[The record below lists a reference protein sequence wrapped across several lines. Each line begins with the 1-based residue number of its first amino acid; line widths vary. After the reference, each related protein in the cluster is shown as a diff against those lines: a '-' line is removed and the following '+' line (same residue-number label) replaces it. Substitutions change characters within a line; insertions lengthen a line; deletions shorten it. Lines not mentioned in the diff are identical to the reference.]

1 MNKFACLFPGQGSQ
15 AVGMGQAFFERS
27 DIARELF
34 RKADDALEFPLS
46 RLCFE
51 GPEEDLRLT
60 RNTQPALLV
69 VSVIA
74 YTLLGRVPA
83 VAAGHSLG
91 EYSALT
97 AAGAL
102 HFEDAVRLV
111 HKRGCYMQEAVPA
124 GTGAMAAVLGAD
136 PDKLRETLS
145 GVSSGVVEIANWNS
159 REQTVISGHK
169 EAVAEALR
177 LLAPCRGIPLPVSA
191 PFHTRLMKPAEDRLS
206 EDLDATGFS
215 DLQFPVIANV
225 DASVIRTGDEAREA
239 LRRQV
244 SRPVLW
250 IDDMETLRSFDV
262 EFCIEPGIGKVLS
275 GLLKRIG
282 RAWPVS
288 PDVYAVED
296 WGSLEKAR
304 SLFSA

>member
-1 MNKFACLFPGQGSQ
+1 MKKFACLFPGQGSQ
-15 AVGMGQAFFERS
+15 TVGMGQAFFERS
-27 DIARELF
+27 EIARELF

-74 YTLLGRVPA
+74 YTLLDRVPA

-102 HFEDAVRLV
+102 RFEDAVRLV

-159 REQTVISGHK
+159 REQIVISGHK

-191 PFHTRLMKPAEDRLS
+191 PFHTSLMKPAEDRLS
-206 EDLDATGFS
+206 VDLDATGFS

-250 IDDMETLRSFDV
+250 IDDMETLQSFDV

-275 GLLKRIG
+275 GLWKRIG
-282 RAWPVS
+282 RAWPAS

-296 WGSLEKAR
+296 WDSLEKAR

>member
-1 MNKFACLFPGQGSQ
+1 MKKFACLFPGQGSQ

-27 DIARELF
+27 EIARELF

-74 YTLLGRVPA
+74 YTLLDRVPA

-102 HFEDAVRLV
+102 RFEDAVRLV
-111 HKRGCYMQEAVPA
+111 HKRGCYMQEAVLA

-191 PFHTRLMKPAEDRLS
+191 PFHTSLMKPAEDRLS

-225 DASVIRTGDEAREA
+225 DASVVRTGDEAREA

-250 IDDMETLRSFDV
+250 IGGMETLRSFDV

-275 GLLKRIG
+275 GLWKRIG
-282 RAWPVS
+282 RAWPAS
-288 PDVYAVED
+288 PDIYAVED
-296 WGSLEKAR
+296 WDGLEKAR
-304 SLFSA
+304 SLFSD

>member
-27 DIARELF
+27 EIARELF

-74 YTLLGRVPA
+74 YTLLDRVPA

-102 HFEDAVRLV
+102 RFEDAVRLV

-191 PFHTRLMKPAEDRLS
+191 PFHTSLMKPAEDRLS

-250 IDDMETLRSFDV
+250 IDDMETLRGFDV

-275 GLLKRIG
+275 GLWKRIG
-282 RAWPVS
+282 RAWPAC

-296 WGSLEKAR
+296 WDGLEKAR
-304 SLFSA
+304 SLFTA

>member
-1 MNKFACLFPGQGSQ
+1 MKKFACLFPGQGSQ
-15 AVGMGQAFFERS
+15 SVGMGQSFFERS
-27 DIARELF
+27 EIARELF

-51 GPEEDLRLT
+51 GPEEELRLT

-74 YTLLGRVPA
+74 YTLLDRVPT

-102 HFEDAVRLV
+102 RFEDAVRLV

-177 LLAPCRGIPLPVSA
+177 LLAPCRGISLPVSA
-191 PFHTRLMKPAEDRLS
+191 PFHTSLMKPAEVRLS

-225 DASVIRTGDEAREA
+225 DASVIRTGNEAREA

-250 IDDMETLRSFDV
+250 IDDMEILRSFDV

-275 GLLKRIG
+275 GLWKRIG
-282 RAWPVS
+282 RAWPAL

-296 WGSLEKAR
+296 WDSLEKAR
-304 SLFSA
+304 SLFSV